1 MPDALFERLVS
12 FRIDPPGVALSFAQ
26 RLAHENGWSLAF
38 AQRAIAEYFRF
49 VWLAMRAGHPVTPS
63 PAVDEVWH
71 LHLCYTRSYWD
82 ELCGQVLQR
91 PLHHGP
97 TRGGAAEDAK
107 YVDWYARTLAS
118 YREHFGE
125 PPADLWPAPSER
137 FRGGIPRK
145 VDARSHW
152 VVSKV
157 RVRALLGSGA
167 RVAAM
172 AALLVLTVGCVD
184 LSKPDSVAVLG
195 FAMVG
200 VFFLVG
206 VVLMV
211 VLGRSA
217 QRRPVGGKQR
227 RRGDAASGCG
237 GAGGCGYAGGAFG
250 PHGLHGHGA
259 GMMGV
264 PPLLPGHGGHG
275 VHGQDAHGPGHG
287 HGKADGAEH
296 GHGHDHDHGGH
307 GDGQSHGG
315 GDAGAGGGD
324 SGGGGG
330 DSGGSS
336 GCGGGGGGCGG
347 GGGGG
352 GGD

>member
-1 MPDALFERLVS
+1 VPDALFDRLVS

-71 LHLCYTRSYWD
+71 LHLCYTQSYWED
-82 ELCGQVLQR
+82 LCAKVLPR

-97 TRGGAAEDAK
+97 TRGGAGEDAK
-107 YVDWYARTLAS
+107 YADWYARTLAS

-125 PPADLWPAPSER
+125 PPADLWPLPSER

-152 VVSKV
+152 VVPKA
-157 RVRALLGSGA
+157 RVRSLLAVGA
-167 RVAAM
+167 RVAAV
-172 AALLVLTVGCVD
+172 AAVLLLTVGCVD
-184 LSKPDSVAVLG
+184 LSKPDSVMTLG
-195 FAMVG
+195 ITIVGG
-200 VFFLVG
+200 VFLFGIVM
-206 VVLMV
+206 MV
-211 VLGRSA
+211 VFVRIA
-217 QRRPVGGKQR
+217 QRANRANPR
-227 RRGDAASGCG
+227 RRADANSGCG
-237 GAGGCGYAGGAFG
+237 GAGGCGFPVGGL
-250 PHGLHGHGA
+250 GLHGHGHA
-259 GMMGV
+259 H
-264 PPLLPGHGGHG
+264 GHGSGLPPVLPVHDGHGHG
-275 VHGQDAHGPGHG
+275 VHGHGAHG
-287 HGKADGAEH
+287 HGG
-296 GHGHDHDHGGH
+296 DHDHGHNGHGDGHGH
-307 GDGQSHGG
+307 GDGQGHG
-315 GDAGAGGGD
+315 GDAGSSGGGD

-347 GGGGG
+347 GG
-352 GGD
+352 D

>member
-1 MPDALFERLVS
+1 MPDALFDHLVS

-26 RLAHENGWSLAF
+26 RLAHENGWSQPF
-38 AQRAIAEYFRF
+38 AERAIAEYFRF

-82 ELCGQVLQR
+82 ELCEKVLPR

-97 TRGGAAEDAK
+97 TLGGAVEDAK
-107 YVDWYARTLAS
+107 YADWYARTLAS

-125 PPADLWPAPSER
+125 PPADVWPAPGER

-152 VVSKV
+152 VVSKA
-157 RVRALLGSGA
+157 RVSSLLGRGA
-167 RVAAM
+167 RMAAM
-172 AALLVLTVGCVD
+172 AALLVLAVGCVD
-184 LSKPDSVAVLG
+184 LSKPDSVALLG
-195 FAMVG
+195 FGLVG
-200 VFFLVG
+200 AFFLFG
-206 VVLMV
+206 VVMMV
-211 VLGRSA
+211 VLRRSA
-217 QRRPVGGKQR
+217 QRRQGGGLHR
-227 RRGDAASGCG
+227 RRGDANSGCG
-237 GAGGCGYAGGAFG
+237 GAGGCGFVGGAFG

-259 GMMGV
+259 GAMGV
-264 PPLLPGHGGHG
+264 PPLLPGHDGRG
-275 VHGQDAHGPGHG
+275 GHG
-287 HGKADGAEH
+287 HGAH
-296 GHGHDHDHGGH
+296 GHGHGHEHGKPDGDAHGHGHDHGGH
-307 GDGQSHGG
+307 GDGHGHG
-315 GDAGAGGGD
+315 AGDAGTGGGD

-347 GGGGG
+347 GG
-352 GGD
+352 D

>member
-71 LHLCYTRSYWD
+71 LHLCYTQSYWED
-82 ELCGQVLQR
+82 LCAKVLPR

-97 TRGGAAEDAK
+97 TRGGAGEDAK
-107 YVDWYARTLAS
+107 YADWYARTLAS

-152 VVSKV
+152 VVSKA
-157 RVRALLGSGA
+157 RVRSLLAGGA
-167 RVAAM
+167 RVAAA
-172 AALLVLTVGCVD
+172 AALLLLTVGCVD
-184 LSKPDSVAVLG
+184 LSKPDSVMTLG
-195 FAMVG
+195 ITIVG
-200 VFFLVG
+200 GFFLFGIVM
-206 VVLMV
+206 MV
-211 VLGRSA
+211 VFVRIA
-217 QRRPVGGKQR
+217 QRANRANPR
-227 RRGDAASGCG
+227 RRADAKSGCG
-237 GAGGCGYAGGAFG
+237 GAGGCGFPVGGL
-250 PHGLHGHGA
+250 GLHGHGHA
-259 GMMGV
+259 H
-264 PPLLPGHGGHG
+264 GHGSGLPPVLPVHDGHGHG
-275 VHGQDAHGPGHG
+275 VHGHGAHGHGGDRDHGHG
-287 HGKADGAEH
+287 HGH
-296 GHGHDHDHGGH
+296 GHGNGHGH
-307 GDGQSHGG
+307 GDGQGHG
-315 GDAGAGGGD
+315 GDAGSSGGGD

-347 GGGGG
+347 GG
-352 GGD
+352 D